1 EHESGVASVEMGGVS
16 DLIGHHRAANAGMF
30 GPAVYARFE
39 EGAVDDQLT
48 AAVEQVEQA
57 RLTFGPVEL
66 IFRLNGHPR
75 HLPTFGSQRV
85 TGASQLFL
93 PHEKLLSGNLPLLR
107 RDHPRPPHSPR
118 S

>member
-1 EHESGVASVEMGGVS
+1 MGGVS

-39 EGAVDDQLT
+39 EGAVGDQLT

-66 IFRLNGHPR
+66 IFLLNCHPR
-75 HLPTFGSQRV
+75 HLPTFGSLRV
-85 TGASQLFL
+85 TVACQLYL
-93 PHEKLLSGNLPLLR
+93 PHEKFLWGNLPLLL
-107 RDHPRPPHSPR
+107 RD
-118 S
+118 